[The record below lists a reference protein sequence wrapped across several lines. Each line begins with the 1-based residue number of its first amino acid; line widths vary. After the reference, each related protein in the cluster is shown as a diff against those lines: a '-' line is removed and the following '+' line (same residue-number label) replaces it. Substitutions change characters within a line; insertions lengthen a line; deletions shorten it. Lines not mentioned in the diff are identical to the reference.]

1 MVVLNWIQMKFKG
14 GLMKVIY
21 IGGGKGGVGKSVMSA
36 IALHSEIEAGSNP
49 ILVETDTANPDV
61 FKAYKDSCEAYCFD
75 IDDPDGWAS
84 TLNTI
89 EAAGDRPV
97 IINSGAR
104 NQKTIENY
112 GDVLNE
118 LDDVTTLWV
127 VNSELDGLIL
137 LTNYLK
143 KINQKVCVVKNL
155 HNTKPEHFTDFDK
168 SKLKQNGISSVFM
181 PGAIPAISKALKS
194 ERCPISKLNEKL
206 SFGDRLLAK
215 KWITNAPLC
224 YQEAMEIAQKYDI
237 K

>member
-1 MVVLNWIQMKFKG
+1 MR
-14 GLMKVIY
+14 VIY
-21 IGGGKGGVGKSVMSA
+21 IGGGKGGVGKSIMSA
-36 IALHSEIEAGSNP
+36 IALHTELESGSNP

-61 FKAYKDSCEAYCFD
+61 YKAYKDACESYCFD

-89 EAAGDRPV
+89 EKAGDRPV

-112 GDVLNE
+112 GDVLNM

-143 KINQKVCVVKNL
+143 KIEQKVCVVKNL
-155 HNTKPEHFTDFDK
+155 YNTKSEHFTEFEK
-168 SKLKQNGISSVFM
+168 SKLKQNGIYSVFM
-181 PGAIPAISKALKS
+181 PAAIPAVSKALKS
-194 ERCPISKLNEKL
+194 KRCTISQLNSEL

-215 KWITNAPLC
+215 KWIENAPLC
-224 YQEAMEIAQKYDI
+224 YKEAIENAQKYNNHAS